1 MSKNSKSEDIQNGL
15 NLEIDEDVLNFAV
28 SIKKMKETHKEDY
41 IYLKGYIKGMYEI
54 QNQK

>member
-1 MSKNSKSEDIQNGL
+1 MSKSSSEDIQNGL

>member
-1 MSKNSKSEDIQNGL
+1 MSKISTEDIQNGL
-15 NLEIDEDVLNFAV
+15 NLGIDEDILNFAT
-28 SIKKMKETHKEDY
+28 SIKKIKETSKEDY

>member
-15 NLEIDEDVLNFAV
+15 NLELDEDVLNFAV
-28 SIKKMKETHKEDY
+28 SIKKMKETNKEDY